1 MRSPLSTPPIHNPFF
16 HVGFIVTDLLASMEE
31 FQVALG
37 IEWRAPID
45 AGVPLLGPDGVVE
58 ADVYS
63 VYSEV
68 ARPRSSLSSRSP
80 ELRSPATVV

>member
-1 MRSPLSTPPIHNPFF
+1 MSPSAIHNPFF
-16 HVGFIVTDLLASMEE
+16 HGGFIVPDLDAAMEE
-31 FQVALG
+31 LHVALG